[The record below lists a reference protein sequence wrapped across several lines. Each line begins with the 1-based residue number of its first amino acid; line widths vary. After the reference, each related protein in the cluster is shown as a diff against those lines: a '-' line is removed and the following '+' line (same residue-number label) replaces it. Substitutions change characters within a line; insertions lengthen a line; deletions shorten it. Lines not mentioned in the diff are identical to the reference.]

1 MLTCSLALHKL
12 VFQLDAGIAEND
24 IVLSDE
30 EPEPEW
36 TAEDAAKA
44 ESDLLN
50 QQSRFGYTPI
60 MWAAKNGHLDL
71 VNFMLERG
79 AETTPVNNNKET
91 ALTLAI
97 NKRFTD
103 VGMAL
108 IEGGCDKD
116 HLNSNGWS
124 PLMIAAGNGDLKTVS
139 SLVKRLCSVN
149 YFTQKNAT
157 ALVVAKSRGNDAIAQ
172 VLIDGGAL
180 EDIEQIKENFRA
192 DEEARKQQRLNKDSR
207 PSTSEE
213 RRRNQAKLSVL

>member
-71 VNFMLERG
+71 VNFML
-79 AETTPVNNNKET
+79 
-91 ALTLAI
+91 
-97 NKRFTD
+97 
-103 VGMAL
+103 
-108 IEGGCDKD
+108 
-116 HLNSNGWS
+116 
-124 PLMIAAGNGDLKTVS
+124 
-139 SLVKRLCSVN
+139 
-149 YFTQKNAT
+149 
-157 ALVVAKSRGNDAIAQ
+157 
-172 VLIDGGAL
+172 
-180 EDIEQIKENFRA
+180 
-192 DEEARKQQRLNKDSR
+192 
-207 PSTSEE
+207 
-213 RRRNQAKLSVL
+213 

>member
-1 MLTCSLALHKL
+1 
-12 VFQLDAGIAEND
+12 
-24 IVLSDE
+24 
-30 EPEPEW
+30 
-36 TAEDAAKA
+36 
-44 ESDLLN
+44 
-50 QQSRFGYTPI
+50 
-60 MWAAKNGHLDL
+60 
-71 VNFMLERG
+71 
-79 AETTPVNNNKET
+79 
-91 ALTLAI
+91 
-97 NKRFTD
+97 
-103 VGMAL
+103 
-108 IEGGCDKD
+108 
-116 HLNSNGWS
+116 
-124 PLMIAAGNGDLKTVS
+124 MIAAGNGDLKTVS